1 MTNIEVTLQPDC
13 PKQNDRVS
21 EMSDTAKHNKPTEYH
36 RLIQGIFSLRKLYS
50 DYKINAA
57 CKRADMFGCY
67 SYKSVKRIC
76 EDGLFE
82 TSNNTDIS
90 VTGGGYGNDLRVY
103 DELIGGAK

>member
-1 MTNIEVTLQPDC
+1 MAPSKRITHQV
-13 PKQNDRVS
+13 
-21 EMSDTAKHNKPTEYH
+21 KHNKPTEYH

-57 CKRADMFGCY
+57 CKRAIIFGCY

-82 TSNNTDIS
+82 TSNNTNIS